1 MSANG
6 RAPRSSD
13 GGELPAPDFRA
24 LFEASPG
31 LTLVVDPDFR
41 IVAVSDAFGR
51 ATMTRREQILGRD
64 LFETFPDEAA
74 DPEANGVSNLRASLL
89 RVIQS
94 READVMALQR
104 HDVLRR
110 EKGDRGGEVRTF
122 RAVNSPV
129 LGSDGAVRYIIHRVE
144 DVTELVH
151 LEERA
156 IHQGKHHEALHERA
170 AQREAQLARHTKDDP
185 RASRQGESTPFS
197 DAAPMDAPLV
207 LVVED
212 DTDMSAFLARALG
225 QSYRVA
231 TACDGTQGLKD
242 ALELRPDLVISDV
255 MMPLMTGDQLVA
267 VLRRR
272 REMDDVPIV
281 ILTVKADEALRVR
294 LLEEGAQDYIT
305 KPFSAE
311 ELLARIGG
319 LVTRRRQAADRLRE
333 SEARFRTLCES
344 VPIGVFL
351 ADPGGRRLYANPCW
365 LRITGLST
373 EKARDEGWIRCVHKD
388 DLETVARGWGE
399 AIARGGAWSQELRVV
414 APTDEAVWVRA
425 TSTQITGADG
435 RVTGHVGVLEDISGR
450 RQAEARLRLQAGALE
465 AAANAIV
472 ITDRAGTI
480 IWVNP
485 AMSAMSGYS
494 AAEVI
499 GRNPRILK
507 SGEQPPEVYA
517 QLWKTI
523 LEGRVWKGRLVN
535 RRKDGSVYHE
545 EMTVTPLVG
554 ERGEITHFVAI
565 KEDVSQS
572 VRTQETL
579 AKQERRLAASERR
592 FRALL
597 ENATEGVL
605 IVDHLGTI
613 AVVNAACEALL
624 GYTRDE
630 LIGQRVD
637 VLLPEMTRERHG
649 GLGQD
654 FGAHPEGRRM
664 RRNEIT
670 LAHHRDGSQ
679 VPITV
684 TLSPALTDEG
694 TWVLCLLTDLRPQL
708 QADKAKRD
716 FISTVSHELR
726 TPLTSIRGSL
736 GLLAAGAFGALSA
749 EAQSLVTIASSNGD
763 RLLRLINDLLD
774 IDRIEAGGV
783 AFRVRSLELGSL
795 VAQAVTVSQG
805 FAVQYGVALSFTS
818 PGCEAWVNGD
828 PDRLLQV
835 LANLISNAVKYSP
848 RGEIVSVFLT
858 SAGTTHRV
866 GVSDRGRGIP
876 VELRGRIFEKFV
888 QSDSSDARQRGGT
901 GLGLFIT
908 KAIVEQHGGSIGFS
922 SQPGAGTTFFFE
934 LPALRPSGDAGT

>member
-1 MSANG
+1 VSANG

-74 DPEANGVSNLRASLL
+74 DPEANGVSSLRASLL

-110 EKGDRGGEVRTF
+110 EKGDRGGEVCTF

-156 IHQGKHHEALHERA
+156 IHQGKLHEALHERA

-267 VLRRR
+267 ALRRR

-281 ILTVKADEALRVR
+281 ILTVKADEALRV
-294 LLEEGAQDYIT
+294 
-305 KPFSAE
+305 
-311 ELLARIGG
+311 
-319 LVTRRRQAADRLRE
+319 

-351 ADPGGRRLYANPCW
+351 ADPEGRRLYANPCW

-399 AIARGGAWSQELRVV
+399 AIARGEAWSQELRVV

-425 TSTQITGADG
+425 TSTPITGADG

-465 AAANAIV
+465 AAANGIV

-507 SGEQPPEVYA
+507 SSKQPPEVYA

-535 RRKDGSVYHE
+535 RRKDGSLYHE

-736 GLLAAGAFGALSA
+736 GLLAAGAFGALST